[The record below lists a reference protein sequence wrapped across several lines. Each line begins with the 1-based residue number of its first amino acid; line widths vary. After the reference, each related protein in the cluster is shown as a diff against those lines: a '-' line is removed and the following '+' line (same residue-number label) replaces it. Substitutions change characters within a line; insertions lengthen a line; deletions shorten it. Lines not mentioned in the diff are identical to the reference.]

1 MSLTQTWVSQGTT
14 PTTIG
19 ATDSIAFSDG
29 TFDNPITVSSYNDGT
44 HVRSSG
50 GADSSDGNSPHN
62 SKYLTSST
70 VSVNGGASANL
81 DTVTTANC
89 PIKITVG
96 ESTNIT
102 VTDISLYA
110 YDGTTTT
117 DAPVGMTVQLA
128 EQGDSTW
135 TQAHGS
141 GSALSISDSST
152 PAEDHDFFVLASAS
166 PTSVG
171 VKSASKIRVEFT
183 YQ

>member
-1 MSLTQTWVSQGTT
+1 MALTQTWVLQGTS

-29 TFDNPITVSSYNDGT
+29 TFGDPITVGEYNDGT

-50 GADSSDGNSPHN
+50 GADSSSGNTPKN

-70 VSVNGGASANL
+70 VSIDGAASANL
-81 DTVTTANC
+81 NTVTTANC
-89 PIKITVG
+89 PLKITIG

-110 YDGTTTT
+110 YDGTSTAN
-117 DAPVGMTVQLA
+117 APSGMNVYLA

-141 GSALSISDSST
+141 ASALSISDSDT

-171 VKSASKIRVEFT
+171 VKSANKIRVEFT

>member
-1 MSLTQTWVSQGTT
+1 MALTQTWLLQGTT

-29 TFDNPITVSSYNDGT
+29 TFGNAITVNAYQGGT
-44 HVRSSG
+44 HVRTSG
-50 GADSSDGNSPHN
+50 GVNNSASNAPKN

-70 VSVNGGASANL
+70 VDIGGGSTSL
-81 DTVTTANC
+81 SGVSTTNC
-89 PIKITVG
+89 PLKITVAFD
-96 ESTNIT
+96 SSIT
-102 VTDISLYA
+102 ISDAILYA

-117 DAPVGMTVQLA
+117 SAPSGMTVQLA

-141 GSALSISDSST
+141 ASALGLTDKST
-152 PAEDHDFFVLASAS
+152 PATSHDYYVLISANV
-166 PTSVG
+166 TSVG
-171 VKSASKIRVEFT
+171 VKSANKIRCEFT